1 MFQKLDRY
9 TIFFHLLGWSIFF
22 SMPLMVIPSP
32 FFTVKNIT
40 HFFTSQLGNNL
51 MLVAVFYLN
60 LLVLSPTFLLK
71 KNTKAFVG
79 YALLGLVL
87 VVCSHI
93 FWNDFFPRVPMPWQQ
108 HPVPKPNL
116 PGMPMP
122 PMPNH
127 PPKPPLPFPQIF
139 AGMLSYFF
147 TIAISSVLVL
157 WQDRAKTYDTQ
168 QKIVLEK
175 VAAELAVLKLQISP
189 HFLFN
194 TLNNIRWLAR
204 KKADTTEDAIVKLSQ
219 LLRYML
225 YHSESEKVALSQEI
239 NYLQDYIDLQKMRLS
254 AQTQIDFTYHGPI
267 EQFQIEPLLFIPL
280 VENAFKYGIHSFEKS
295 LITIKIAVEDNRL
308 YFHTHN
314 PVFASSQTEDS
325 GIGLQ
330 NVRKRLALHYP
341 DKHTLYLMQQENFFQ
356 IDIWIQL

>member
-1 MFQKLDRY
+1 MLQKIDKY

-22 SMPLMVIPSP
+22 SMPLMVIPS
-32 FFTVKNIT
+32 
-40 HFFTSQLGNNL
+40 HFFTLKNIVHFFSSQLSNNVL
-51 MLVAVFYLN
+51 LVGVFYLN
-60 LLVLSPTFLLK
+60 LLVLSPKFLLK
-71 KNTKAFVG
+71 KRTRLFVG
-79 YALLGLVL
+79 LIFLGLLL
-87 VVCSHI
+87 VVTCNI
-93 FWNDFFPRVPMPWQQ
+93 LWNEIIPRNPMMERP
-108 HPVPKPNL
+108 L
-116 PGMPMP
+116 PRNDMPRIP
-122 PMPNH
+122 LMPNP

-139 AGMLSYFF
+139 SGVLSYFF
-147 TIAISSVLVL
+147 TIVTSSLLVL
-157 WQDRAKTYDTQ
+157 WQDRVRTYDTQ
-168 QKIVLEK
+168 QQIVLEK

-225 YHSESEKVALSQEI
+225 YHSESEKVALVQEI
-239 NYLQDYIDLQKMRLS
+239 NYLQDYIDLQKMRLTD
-254 AQTQIDFTYHGPI
+254 QTQVNFTFSGDV
-267 EQFQIEPLLFIPL
+267 ERFLIEPLLFIPM

-295 LITIKIAVEDNRL
+295 QITISIVVEENRL
-308 YFHTHN
+308 HFHTHN

-356 IDIWIQL
+356 IDLWIQL